1 MHNTNVNASAL
12 HPQAAAWPATST
24 LTEGVRRQSHDIEG
38 QIFDAKILIEAI
50 FNEIDG
56 MHDLSPSALHRVN
69 VINCF
74 ATCALRNLNLV
85 AAANNNVLLMTA
97 TGDAA

>member
-1 MHNTNVNASAL
+1 MHKTNVNSSVFP
-12 HPQAAAWPATST
+12 PQAAVLPDT
-24 LTEGVRRQSHDIEG
+24 LSIADGVRQQSHDIEG

-56 MHDLSPSALHRVN
+56 MHDLSPAAMHRVN

-74 ATCALRNLNLV
+74 ATCALRNLTLV
-85 AAANNNVLLMTA
+85 AAANNNVLLMTQ
-97 TGDAA
+97 GS

>member
-1 MHNTNVNASAL
+1 MHNTYVRSGVSESHAGTYPEAPS
-12 HPQAAAWPATST
+12 
-24 LTEGVRRQSHDIEG
+24 LTDGVRRQSHDIEG
-38 QIFDAKILIEAI
+38 QIFDARILIEAI

-56 MHDLSPSALHRVN
+56 MHDLPPAAMHRVN

-74 ATCALRNLNLV
+74 ATCALRNLTLV

-97 TGDAA
+97 SGGAA